1 MVMSCMTMSRMAVA
15 RVAMSGALALA
26 GILSAAASQA
36 ADLDFDKTFAAR
48 GEPRQL
54 HYSASYVAGGQPHA
68 VEAWRLRDRRL
79 RRRTDGKLE
88 THLFKP
94 AGQTEWRMVVL
105 DLPRQIRTDIDRTN
119 LYRIGHFTDWFS
131 MAHALA
137 RPHGAYALT
146 ALAAAPAAGDKPLS
160 ACRWYALAQ
169 GAAVSH
175 ICWSAALRL
184 PLLITD
190 AAGKTQWRVTAAST
204 QALPAAAFALN
215 DAGFVHNDANADI
228 QTD

>member
-1 MVMSCMTMSRMAVA
+1 MTFSR
-15 RVAMSGALALA
+15 ALFMA
-26 GILSAAASQA
+26 GIVSAASSQA
-36 ADLDFDKTFAAR
+36 ADLDFGKTFAAK

-54 HYSASYVAGGQPHA
+54 HYSASYVAGGQTHA
-68 VEAWRLRDRRL
+68 VEAWRLRDQRL

-94 AGQTEWRMVVL
+94 AGQAEWRMVVL
-105 DLPRQIRTDIDRTN
+105 DLPRKVRTDIDRTN

-146 ALAAAPAAGDKPLS
+146 ALAAPPATDEQPLS
-160 ACRWYALAQ
+160 ACRWYALTQ
-169 GAAVSH
+169 GGAVSH
-175 ICWSAALRL
+175 LCWSTALRL

-204 QALPAAAFALN
+204 EALPAAAFALD
-215 DAGFVHNDANADI
+215 DAGFVHNNANADI

>member
-1 MVMSCMTMSRMAVA
+1 MMLCR
-15 RVAMSGALALA
+15 ALFLA
-26 GILSAAASQA
+26 GIVSAAASQA
-36 ADLDFDKTFAAR
+36 ADLDFDTTFAAK

-54 HYSASYVAGGQPHA
+54 HYSAGYVAGGQAHT
-68 VEAWRLRDRRL
+68 VEAWRLREQHL

-88 THLFKP
+88 THVFKP

-105 DLPRQIRTDIDRTN
+105 DLPRRIRTDIDRSN

-146 ALAAAPAAGDKPLS
+146 ALATAPAADEQPLQ

-169 GAAVSH
+169 GGAASH
-175 ICWSAALRL
+175 ICWSTALRL

-204 QALPAAAFALN
+204 QALPASAFAL
-215 DAGFVHNDANADI
+215 DDTGFVHNDANADI